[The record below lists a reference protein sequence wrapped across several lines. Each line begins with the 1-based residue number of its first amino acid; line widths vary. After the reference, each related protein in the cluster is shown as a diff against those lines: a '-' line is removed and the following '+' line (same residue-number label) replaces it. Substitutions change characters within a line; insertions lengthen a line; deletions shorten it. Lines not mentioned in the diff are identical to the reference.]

1 MGVRAVATIT
11 ASGMCLLLG
20 SAPGEKVLHALGK
33 LRAGGLRLLQVR
45 LELHRLLV
53 GRRERVKHTPLR
65 ARHRLAWL
73 RCELVGQVA
82 RLFLQSLRRDGPAD
96 NAEPEGIDRLQRL

>member
-33 LRAGGLRLLQVR
+33 LRTGGLRLLQVR

-53 GRRERVKHTPLR
+53 GRRERVEHSPLR
-65 ARHRLAWL
+65 AGHRLAWL
-73 RCELVGQVA
+73 RCALVRQVA
-82 RLFLQSLRRDGPAD
+82 YLFLESLRWAD
-96 NAEPEGIDRLQRL
+96 PVDDAVPVRIPST